1 MYNLAD
7 SSNDSLSSSPLHQQR
22 QEARPVVLV
31 VDDHQDTRELIKF
44 VLERQGYRIVEA
56 EDGEVA
62 IERGTSEHP
71 DLVLMDLAIPKLD
84 GLSVMKQL
92 RKRTDMHD
100 IPILFISAHAES
112 AVRDQVLAAGCDEYL
127 TKPLDLDNL
136 LRVLDQY
143 ISKKKNEPLGDGK

>member
-7 SSNDSLSSSPLHQQR
+7 NANDSLSSSPLPQRR
-22 QEARPVVLV
+22 QEARPVVLI
-31 VDDHQDTRELIKF
+31 VDDHDDTRELIKF
-44 VLERQGYRIVEA
+44 VLERKGYRIVEA

-62 IERGTSEHP
+62 LERGAEAHP

-84 GLSVMKQL
+84 GLGVMKQL
-92 RKRTDMHD
+92 RERTDMQD
-100 IPILFISAHAES
+100 TPILFISAHAES
-112 AVRDQVLAAGCDEYL
+112 TVRDQALAAGCNEYL